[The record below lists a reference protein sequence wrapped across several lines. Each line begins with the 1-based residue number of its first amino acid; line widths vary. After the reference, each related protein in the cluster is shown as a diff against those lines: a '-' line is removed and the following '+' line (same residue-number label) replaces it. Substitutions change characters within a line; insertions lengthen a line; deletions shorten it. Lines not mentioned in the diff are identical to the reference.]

1 MIPFE
6 HLFGPFGLDLA
17 APGARVAVVRH
28 QDTELDVREVYRRG
42 QLELYQQFQSKAVF
56 RNFKTLVSFVG
67 LPDLEAVFAGVY
79 HVGVESQPG
88 QQVPPAEYLAWPR
101 SRPDLFHYELTKDAR
116 FDALQDRLV
125 VRWGGGARNWVQK
138 FRPNFMPVVE
148 LLPAGY
154 VREFPG
160 FLDFTLS
167 FDELRGILRNPA
179 AHRQWHLMLSSV
191 AGVYLILN
199 EASGEQYV
207 GSAYGAR
214 GVLGRWADYADNG
227 HGGNAQLRAL
237 AATDPDAPNRFRFSI
252 LQTLPRTLTVAE
264 VVAHERRHK
273 EKLGSRAHGLN
284 SN

>member
-17 APGARVAVVRH
+17 APDAKVAVVRH
-28 QDTELDVREVYRRG
+28 QDSELDVAEVYRRG
-42 QLELYQQFQSKAVF
+42 QLELYQAFQSRPVF
-56 RNFKTLVSFVG
+56 RNYKVLVSFVG

-79 HVGVESQPG
+79 HVGTESTPG
-88 QQVPPAEYLAWPR
+88 QKVPPPEYLAWPR
-101 SRPDLFHYELTKDAR
+101 SHPDLFHYELTKDSR

-125 VRWGGGARNWVQK
+125 VGWSGGARNWVQQ
-138 FRPNFMPVVE
+138 FRPNSMPVVE
-148 LLPAGY
+148 LLPDGY

-160 FLDFTLS
+160 FLDFTLT
-167 FDELRGILRNPA
+167 FGELKGILKNPA

-199 EASGEQYV
+199 EATGEQYV

-214 GVLGRWADYADNG
+214 GMLGRWADYAASG